1 MLTMSNKN
9 ITIDG
14 QSFIGD
20 KMIASF
26 NANIN
31 GANEMGSGMYINI
44 SVSDIDGF
52 VANKSTVIADFNT
65 FCDTVVKMTGI
76 EKATE

>member
-20 KMIASF
+20 KMIANF

-52 VANKSTVIADFNT
+52 VANKTAVMTDFST

-76 EKATE
+76 EKAAE

>member
-1 MLTMSNKN
+1 MSNKN

-20 KMIASF
+20 KMIANF

-52 VANKSTVIADFNT
+52 VANKTAVMTDFST
-65 FCDTVVKMTGI
+65 FCDTVVKMIGI
-76 EKATE
+76 EKAAE

>member
-9 ITIDG
+9 IMIDG
-14 QSFIGD
+14 QSTIGD
-20 KMIASF
+20 KMIANF

-31 GANEMGSGMYINI
+31 GADEMSGGMYINI

-52 VANKSTVIADFNT
+52 VANKSTVMADFNT

-76 EKATE
+76 EEAAE

>member
-1 MLTMSNKN
+1 MLSMSNKN
-9 ITIDG
+9 ISIDG
-14 QSFIGD
+14 QSTIED
-20 KMIASF
+20 KMIANF

-31 GANEMGSGMYINI
+31 GTDEMSGGMYINI

-52 VANKSTVIADFNT
+52 VANKTAVMTDFST

-76 EKATE
+76 EKAAE